1 LNAAHAVK
9 FYKGDWLD
17 MKIRALLFDMD
28 GLLMD
33 TELIHIKAYIKLT
46 TELGVPQGFDAIKR
60 FIGHSHH
67 VACGTLIKE
76 LALKLEMNEMIRQQN
91 DIYFQILQDEKP
103 APLPGVREW
112 FDYAD
117 ANKLPRAL
125 VSSSKAHQVSPTMDV
140 VMNHLD
146 RKAPWREYFHS
157 VCSGDRVERLKPE
170 PDIYRLAIKEL
181 NLQPEECVAFE
192 DSPAGVTAAHA
203 AGVRVVAIPNL
214 YLNPEEVVQGKTKHV
229 YKTLSDAYANSREFL
244 S

>member
-1 LNAAHAVK
+1 
-9 FYKGDWLD
+9 

-60 FIGHSHH
+60 FIGHSHV

-76 LALKLEMNEMIRQQN
+76 LELKLEMGEMIRQQN
-91 DIYFQILQDEKP
+91 KMYIDILQSEKP

-112 FDYAD
+112 FNFCDER
-117 ANKLPRAL
+117 KLPRAL

-140 VMNHLD
+140 VMSHLE
-146 RKAPWREYFHS
+146 RRAPWREYFHS

-203 AGVRVVAIPNL
+203 AGVRVVAIPNM
-214 YLNPEEVVQGKTKHV
+214 YLNRDEVVQGKTKHV
-229 YKTLSDAYANSREFL
+229 YQTLHEAYQRSAEFL